1 MKRITDQFKGSY
13 IKTVEDP
20 ILTHALIGISADEY
34 SIARAEKALREV
46 GADKIK
52 AVKGKHGFA
61 VVFFRLNNIQ

>member
-20 ILTHALIGISADEY
+20 IRTHALIGIGADY
-34 SIARAEKALREV
+34 DSITRAEKALREV

-52 AVKGKHGFA
+52 VAKTKNGFA
-61 VVFFRLNNIQ
+61 IVFFRLNNIQ